1 VSERVEHRTD
11 KTQEDGMDLERAR
24 ELIVAERERI
34 TELLR
39 SAAVARMDD
48 DAAEQ
53 EAGDG
58 DTDGAQPLE
67 HEEVDLAV
75 QSALQGRLDALS
87 RAEKRLADGTSTM
100 SIESGV
106 LISDERLEIDPAA
119 ELTVA
124 EAERR
129 DHDH

>member
-1 VSERVEHRTD
+1 
-11 KTQEDGMDLERAR
+11 MDLERAR

-39 SAAVARMDD
+39 SAGVARMDD
-48 DAAEQ
+48 NAAEQ

-87 RAEKRLADGTSTM
+87 RAEKRLAEGTYRM

-106 LISDERLEIDPAA
+106 LIPDERLEIDPAA

>member
-1 VSERVEHRTD
+1 
-11 KTQEDGMDLERAR
+11 MDLERAR

-34 TELLR
+34 SELLR
-39 SAAVARMDD
+39 STAVARMDD
-48 DAAEQ
+48 NVAEQ

-75 QSALQGRLDALS
+75 QSALLERLDALS
-87 RAEKRLADGTSTM
+87 RAEKRLDEGTYRM

-106 LISDERLEIDPAA
+106 FIPDERLEIDPAA